1 MGALEKVNLIKKI
14 ATELEE
20 KFEYS
25 LIEVFLRE
33 FGINYLRGEGHVA
46 DQIIE
51 KLRDFEISELR
62 RVNEE
67 LTIETLQLG
76 AIPPKNWEGTQSVK
90 AFISHRSEDKV
101 RAETLRRI
109 LGASNIDCFVA
120 HIDATPTTEWQDE
133 IHKAL
138 NTMDFFIALHIQGF
152 AKKVWCQQEIGF
164 AVARNVKIISIK
176 IDEDPQGFLGKYQA
190 LIRGTKTAE
199 AISQDILNLLKD
211 DPKTSELYQE
221 KIKIDFIDEDIPF

>member
-90 AFISHRSEDKV
+90 A
-101 RAETLRRI
+101 L
-109 LGASNIDCFVA
+109 
-120 HIDATPTTEWQDE
+120 
-133 IHKAL
+133 
-138 NTMDFFIALHIQGF
+138 
-152 AKKVWCQQEIGF
+152 
-164 AVARNVKIISIK
+164 
-176 IDEDPQGFLGKYQA
+176 
-190 LIRGTKTAE
+190 
-199 AISQDILNLLKD
+199 
-211 DPKTSELYQE
+211 
-221 KIKIDFIDEDIPF
+221 

>member
-1 MGALEKVNLIKKI
+1 
-14 ATELEE
+14 
-20 KFEYS
+20 
-25 LIEVFLRE
+25 
-33 FGINYLRGEGHVA
+33 
-46 DQIIE
+46 
-51 KLRDFEISELR
+51 
-62 RVNEE
+62 
-67 LTIETLQLG
+67 
-76 AIPPKNWEGTQSVK
+76 
-90 AFISHRSEDKV
+90 
-101 RAETLRRI
+101 
-109 LGASNIDCFVA
+109 
-120 HIDATPTTEWQDE
+120 
-133 IHKAL
+133 
-138 NTMDFFIALHIQGF
+138 MDFFIALHIQGF